1 MPLDYEN
8 IKTNVNAMS
17 GAWTTITIA
26 ADGTGQGA
34 DIPCRYC
41 RLQSAASN
49 STVNVRLGAAA
60 TVSTGMVLP
69 PSPTYTPYAVSNTNQ
84 LYFYGTSG
92 NVINVEYFR

>member
-26 ADGTGQGA
+26 SNGAAQGA
-34 DIPCRYC
+34 DIPCRFC
-41 RLQSAASN
+41 RLQSAADN
-49 STVNVRLGAAA
+49 DAVNVRLGAAA
-60 TVSTGMVLP
+60 TVSTGMLLP
-69 PSPTYTPYAVSNTNQ
+69 PSPTYTPYPISNLNL
-84 LYFYGTSG
+84 LYFYGTSE